1 MKRIFVFITL
11 TIIGFTGCKKEQG
24 CTNIS
29 ACNFSQ
35 SAEEDNGTCYAPG
48 DPCDDNNSNTINDI
62 YTSNCNCEG
71 EPIDNGCTDEMACN
85 YNDSANTDD
94 GSCLYEGQSCDDGNQ
109 STYNDFIQTDCSCVG
124 YGCNDSSACNFINL
138 MAIDDGSCA
147 YTGQSCDDGNNSTSF
162 DVLNENCECQGLIN
176 DRCNLETIDG
186 ISNRILITLE
196 YLTDINT
203 NQTSLF
209 IQKNFNTT
217 IFNSFDWG
225 DNVNEACVPPY
236 PLFPETL
243 YEWDIIV
250 EPNNAEIIA
259 STIVDIQLGLVDFTS
274 QSSTTCSG
282 DGLVGGYYSLKCI
295 AESGHE
301 IILIPQ
307 SYPNSPLDLPYQVSL
322 YEDFVIE
329 F

>member
-1 MKRIFVFITL
+1 MKRIFIFSTL
-11 TIIGFTGCKKEQG
+11 IIIVFTGCEKEQG

-29 ACNFSQ
+29 SCNFSP
-35 SAEEDNGTCYAPG
+35 SAEEDNGTCYGPG
-48 DPCDDNNSNTINDI
+48 DSCDDDNSNTINDI

-85 YNDSANTDD
+85 YNASANTDD
-94 GSCLYEGQSCDDGNQ
+94 GSCLYEGQSCDDENQ
-109 STYNDFIQTDCSCVG
+109 ITYDDFIQTDCSCVG

-138 MAIDDGSCA
+138 IAIDDGSCI
-147 YTGQSCDDGNNSTSF
+147 YTGQSCDDGNNSTSY

-196 YLTDINT
+196 YLTDANPTVSSVTI
-203 NQTSLF
+203 S
-209 IQKNFNTT
+209 KNNST

-225 DNVNEACVPPY
+225 DNDNGTIPIY
-236 PLFPETL
+236 LFPETL
-243 YEWDIIV
+243 YEWGIIV
-250 EPNNAEIIA
+250 DPNNEEIIN
-259 STIVDIQLGLVDFTS
+259 STVDNIFLLLTDY
-274 QSSTTCSG
+274 TTTGNSNPG
-282 DGLVGGYYSLKCI
+282 NGFMGGYYSIKCI

-301 IILIPQ
+301 IILIPETF
-307 SYPNSPLDLPYQVSL
+307 PNSPLILPGQL
-322 YEDFVIE
+322 NINEPFVIE